1 MRGAAVASEGL
12 LQHLH
17 AQFAGPLLGYAT
29 RLLGGDR
36 ARAEDVVQETLL
48 RAWRHP
54 DVFDGSTT
62 AGQMR
67 SWLFTVARNLVVDLQ
82 RAAGARPSE
91 SPLDVETQLAAND
104 RSLDQVLAA
113 LEIADAMQALSPE
126 HRSVIEELYLKDLSV
141 TETAQ
146 KLGVPV
152 GTVKSRAYYALRAL
166 RNACEERG
174 IVQ

>member
-1 MRGAAVASEGL
+1 
-12 LQHLH
+12 
-17 AQFAGPLLGYAT
+17 
-29 RLLGGDR
+29 
-36 ARAEDVVQETLL
+36 
-48 RAWRHP
+48 
-54 DVFDGSTT
+54 
-62 AGQMR
+62 
-67 SWLFTVARNLVVDLQ
+67 
-82 RAAGARPSE
+82 
-91 SPLDVETQLAAND
+91 
-104 RSLDQVLAA
+104 
-113 LEIADAMQALSPE
+113 MQALSPE